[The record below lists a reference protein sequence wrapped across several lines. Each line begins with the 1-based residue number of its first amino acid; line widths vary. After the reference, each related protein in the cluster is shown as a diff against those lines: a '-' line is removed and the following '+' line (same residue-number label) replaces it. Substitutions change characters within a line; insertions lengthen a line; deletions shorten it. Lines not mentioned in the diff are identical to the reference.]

1 MSASAFSAVA
11 AAGVAV
17 APTPEEARRLARAA
31 ELGEVLEVLP
41 GALRP
46 FGSDVWTFRPGRV
59 SLTCRGTVTGLLFD
73 REDLRR
79 LVGVVAERLEVRP

>member
-1 MSASAFSAVA
+1 MRPAYSALA
-11 AAGVAV
+11 ACGIAV
-17 APTPEEARRLARAA
+17 APSPDEARRLAHAA
-31 ELGEVLEVLP
+31 ELGEVREVLP

-46 FGSDVWTFRPGRV
+46 FGADVWTLRPGRV

-79 LVGVVAERLEVRP
+79 LVSVVAGRMGGEA